1 MKFKHNKK
9 RNTALLYEY
18 LVKELTRSVLKEDVD
33 SKGKIVLILQEF
45 FQKNSILRKELEIYK
60 SISFP
65 SSITKAIAEKVLNES
80 KKQFEKLD
88 KQKIFQE
95 QTRLLKEI
103 NSSIKADIFSNFV
116 PHYKNLATIYQL
128 FNSDADPKRKV
139 LLEEKVIKTMTEPP
153 ENNSL
158 EIPVQNNLV
167 FKKFIEGFNRQY
179 GDSLLNEQKELLNKY
194 IVSSFSENA
203 LELKVY
209 LNEEIGR
216 IKNVVSSIKEDES
229 FKIKAV
235 KIFEAIEQFKKDKVD
250 INSIK
255 KVLHLQQLAGEIQN
269 NVD

>member
-18 LVKELTRSVLKEDVD
+18 LVKELTRSVLKEDID
-33 SKGKIVLILQEF
+33 SKRKIVFILQEF
-45 FQKNSILRKELEIYK
+45 FQKSSVLGKELEIYK
-60 SISFP
+60 SVSKP
-65 SSITKAIAEKVLNES
+65 SSITRNVAEKVLNES
-80 KKQFEKLD
+80 KRQFDTLD
-88 KQKIFQE
+88 KKKIFQE

-103 NSSIKADIFSNFV
+103 NSSIKVDIFSNFV

-139 LLEEKVIKTMTEPP
+139 LLEEKVIETMTQPLEGK
-153 ENNSL
+153 SL

-167 FKKFIEGFNRQY
+167 FKKFIEGFNKQY
-179 GDSLLNEQKELLNKY
+179 DDSLLSEQKELLNRY
-194 IVSSFSENA
+194 IVSSFNENS

-216 IKNVVSSIKEDES
+216 IKNVISSIKEEDS
-229 FKIKAV
+229 FKDKADM
-235 KIFEAIEQFKKDKVD
+235 IFEAIDKFKKDKID

-269 NVD
+269 NGN

>member
-33 SKGKIVLILQEF
+33 SKEKIVFILREF

-60 SISFP
+60 SISDP
-65 SSITKAIAEKVLNES
+65 SSITKNIAEKVLNES
-80 KKQFEKLD
+80 KKQFERLD

-95 QTRLLKEI
+95 QTKLLKEI
-103 NSSIKADIFSNFV
+103 SSSIKADIFSNFV

-139 LLEEKVIKTMTEPP
+139 LLEEKVIETMTQTSES
-153 ENNSL
+153 NSL

-167 FKKFIEGFNRQY
+167 FRKFIEGFNKQY
-179 GDSLLNEQKELLNKY
+179 GNSLLNEQKELLNKY

-209 LNEEIGR
+209 LNEELGR
-216 IKNVVSSIKEDES
+216 IKNVISSIKEEDS
-229 FKIKAV
+229 FKIKAD
-235 KIFEAIEQFKKDKVD
+235 KIFEAIEQFKKNKVD

-269 NVD
+269 NGD